1 MGDGLL
7 SRARTPLVC
16 AAGLLLRLTGRRA
29 GLVLVYHGL
38 EEQPGDST
46 HEIVIRHGIALFERQ
61 LRHLRRWYRVVDSR
75 EILAA
80 VQDRRRGGRF
90 PVAITFDDDLRSHAQ
105 TALPIL
111 RRRGLR
117 ATFFLCGASLETP
130 FSFWWERLQRA
141 LDTGDARIASAL
153 PGAASLTA
161 RELAERVKR
170 LDPDA
175 RDAFAAALDP
185 GSDSWAREQGMPAE
199 HVGRLVAGGMTI
211 GFHTRRHDPLD
222 GLDDARL
229 ADALRSG
236 REQLDALAG
245 AALDEIAYPHGVQDE
260 RVVTAAREAG
270 FAVGFSVDGRAV
282 GSGDDPLQIPR
293 LVPRFESPG
302 RFALQLV
309 RRLRRG

>member
-1 MGDGLL
+1 VGDALL
-7 SRARTPLVC
+7 SHARTPLACV
-16 AAGLLLRLTGRRA
+16 AGLVLRLTGRRA

-46 HEIVIRHGIALFERQ
+46 HELVVRHRIALFERQ

-80 VQDRRRGGRF
+80 AQGRRRGGRF
-90 PVAITFDDDLRSHAQ
+90 PVAITFDDDMCSHAQ

-111 RRRGLR
+111 RRLGLR
-117 ATFFLCGASLETP
+117 ATFFVCGASLETP
-130 FSFWWERLQRA
+130 FSFWWERLQHA
-141 LDTGDARIASAL
+141 LETGDVRVSSAL
-153 PGAASLTA
+153 PGSATLTG

-175 RDAFAAALDP
+175 RDAFAASLDA
-185 GSDSWAREQGMPAE
+185 GSDSWSREQGMPAE
-199 HVGRLVAGGMTI
+199 HVKRLVAGGMRI

-229 ADALRSG
+229 GEALRSG

-245 AALDEIAYPHGVQDE
+245 AALDEIAYPHGATDE
-260 RVVTAAREAG
+260 RIAAAAREAG
-270 FAVGFSVDGRAV
+270 FAIGFSVDGRAV
-282 GSGDDPLQIPR
+282 RPGDDPLQIPR
-293 LVPRFESPG
+293 FVPTLQSSS